1 LQELNY
7 NKKHKSTFQ
16 NLKIVFKQHKS
27 KKDLQLKVSAY
38 TYFFK
43 RLIDFSLALIAI
55 VFLSPVLISLYII
68 TKYTS
73 KGPVLYFQRRIG
85 YNGKEFYI
93 FKFRS
98 MIVNSEYST
107 PQLVSSDGEDI
118 RVTKWGRFMRKHY
131 LDELPQLMNVLRGDM
146 SIVGPRP
153 ERRYFINRII
163 EQGGDFLPL
172 LQVRP
177 GITSLGQIRF
187 GYAHSVNQMIK
198 RLKYEQLYLKN
209 VSPWTDL
216 KIIINTTVSV
226 IKAKGK

>member
-1 LQELNY
+1 MQELNY
-7 NKKHKSTFQ
+7 NRKHNSTFQ
-16 NLKIVFKQHKS
+16 NLKIVFKQKKS
-27 KKDLQLKVSAY
+27 NKDLQLEVSAY

-43 RLIDFSLALIAI
+43 RLIDFTLALIAI
-55 VFLSPVLISLYII
+55 VFLSPVLIILYII

-73 KGPVLYFQRRIG
+73 KGPVLYFQKRIG

-107 PQLVSSDGEDI
+107 PQLVSCDGEDV

-153 ERRYFINRII
+153 ERRYFINKII
-163 EQGGDFLPL
+163 KQGGDFLPL
-172 LQVRP
+172 LQVKP

-187 GYAHSVNQMIK
+187 GYAHSVDQMIK